1 MLLSLNIR
9 QYRLDHFLS
18 QEYVADKLNTT
29 QSNYSRIEKS
39 DTACAKRLSQ
49 IADAMGTTPE
59 TLTNYHLTWNENGQ
73 LIPAEWVLNELMQ
86 RQQETKYQQETI
98 KIQDTYIQYVRAVI
112 TAYNIN
118 AGEPLNE
125 PPTTLQESK

>member
-1 MLLSLNIR
+1 MLLSLNIK

-39 DTACAKRLSQ
+39 ETACAKRLIQ
-49 IADAMGTTPE
+49 IANAMGTTPE
-59 TLTNYHLTWNENGQ
+59 ILTNYHLTQDENGK
-73 LIPAEWVLNELMQ
+73 LTPAEWVINELK
-86 RQQETKYQQETI
+86 RKQEENKHQQETI

-112 TAYNIN
+112 TDY
-118 AGEPLNE
+118 GLTSGKPLDE
-125 PPTTLQESK
+125 LPTVVEEVK